1 MVSTEAAPD
10 RGDLVWLSFDPQKGH
25 EQRGRRP
32 AVVLSP
38 HEYNAKVRLA
48 LMCPITKREK
58 GYPFEVKLPFK
69 GQIQGV
75 ILADQVKSLDWRA
88 REAEIVDRAGQGVV
102 AEVIT
107 KLGTLLE
114 TE

>member
-1 MVSTEAAPD
+1 MVSTEATPD

-25 EQRGRRP
+25 ERRGRRP

-38 HEYNAKVRLA
+38 QEYNAKVGLA
-48 LMCPITKREK
+48 LMCPITKKEK
-58 GYPFEVKLPFK
+58 GYPFEVKLPLK

-102 AEVIT
+102 AEVLA
-107 KLGTLLE
+107 KLSTLLE
-114 TE
+114 SI